1 MTEPL
6 KEPALD
12 PKFLTPFVQGV
23 LETFQIQC
31 QMTVTAGTPL
41 VNSSNSPSKVDL
53 AAVAGLIGM
62 NVNGSI
68 ALCFPAKMFLE
79 TMSQMLGQKED
90 KLTSMLESGAVELLN
105 VCFGKAKRLLNQRGY
120 ALDKT
125 IPFVMRGEN
134 LVLSHHSGAPVVT
147 LPFTTQFGA
156 FYMQLVVEIDESR
169 PF

>member
-1 MTEPL
+1 MTDL
-6 KEPALD
+6 MNEPALD
-12 PKFLTPFVQGV
+12 PKFLTPFIQGV

-31 QMTVTAGTPL
+31 QMKVTAGAPK
-41 VNSSNSPSKVDL
+41 VNLSGSPSRVDL

-68 ALCFPAKMFLE
+68 ALCFPAPMFLE
-79 TMSQMLGQKED
+79 TMGQMLGQKED
-90 KLTSMLESGAVELLN
+90 KVTSMLESGAVELLN
-105 VCFGKAKRLLNQRGY
+105 VCFGKAKRLLNMRGY
-120 ALDKT
+120 GLDKT

-147 LPFTTQFGA
+147 LPFTTQFGD
-156 FYMQLVVEIDESR
+156 FYMQLVVEMDVSR